1 MPALDQALR
10 AALDDRENLLS
21 QLHSQDT
28 YCYRLFH
35 GTQEGAPGLTV
46 DRYGPQLLVQSFHQP
61 LEHDALLQLAD
72 QIQERLG
79 QPLLLVYN
87 DRSKSHSR
95 INRNPELHQ
104 AEAAALEDLVGQ
116 EWGLNYRVRGRHA
129 GQDPLLFLDLRNARG
144 WVKAN
149 SAGKSVL
156 NLFAYTCGVGLCAA
170 AGGAREV
177 VNLDFAEGNLAV
189 GRENAALNPGL
200 PTMQFIQSDYFPAIR
215 QLADFSLTPSFAT
228 AVQQMNGRIGV
239 LDNQKPQAASVDIQ
253 GKVDRYAPMSIKGKL
268 TPFDPLNSLD
278 IATSFKN
285 VELTTITPYSGKF
298 AGYRIRKGRLNLD
311 LHYRIEKGQL
321 NAENKVL
328 VENLQLGERVDSP
341 DAVDLPI
348 RLAVALLKDTQGR
361 IAIELPVQGD
371 LNNPQFSV
379 MPIVWQTLRN
389 LVLRSA
395 QAPFKFIA
403 GLVGGS
409 NVDLSTVPF
418 VAGSAELQGD
428 ARQALDTL
436 AKALEERPN
445 LRLEVEGQAAQNA
458 DGPLLAEQ
466 RLQREFRE
474 TWYKVLQRRGDRVP
488 ASPDELTVAEDE
500 QAALLEGIYRTRL
513 KQQPPAEWAEMDKEQ
528 RQQNMRKAVLDS
540 WAQSKLLLRQ
550 LAQQRAATIKDY
562 LVEQGGLYDERVYLI
577 DANLGEPEAD
587 GRVLTT
593 LHLDSQ

>member
-35 GTQEGAPGLTV
+35 GTQEGAPVLTV

-215 QLADFSLTPSFAT
+215 QLAD
-228 AVQQMNGRIGV
+228 
-239 LDNQKPQAASVDIQ
+239 
-253 GKVDRYAPMSIKGKL
+253 
-268 TPFDPLNSLD
+268 
-278 IATSFKN
+278 
-285 VELTTITPYSGKF
+285 
-298 AGYRIRKGRLNLD
+298 
-311 LHYRIEKGQL
+311 
-321 NAENKVL
+321 
-328 VENLQLGERVDSP
+328 
-341 DAVDLPI
+341 LPI
-348 RLAVALLKDTQGR
+348 
-361 IAIELPVQGD
+361 
-371 LNNPQFSV
+371 S
-379 MPIVWQTLRN
+379 
-389 LVLRSA
+389 S
-395 QAPFKFIA
+395 
-403 GLVGGS
+403 
-409 NVDLSTVPF
+409 
-418 VAGSAELQGD
+418 
-428 ARQALDTL
+428 
-436 AKALEERPN
+436 
-445 LRLEVEGQAAQNA
+445 
-458 DGPLLAEQ
+458 
-466 RLQREFRE
+466 
-474 TWYKVLQRRGDRVP
+474 RRG
-488 ASPDELTVAEDE
+488 
-500 QAALLEGIYRTRL
+500 Q
-513 KQQPPAEWAEMDKEQ
+513 
-528 RQQNMRKAVLDS
+528 
-540 WAQSKLLLRQ
+540 KL
-550 LAQQRAATIKDY
+550 
-562 LVEQGGLYDERVYLI
+562 
-577 DANLGEPEAD
+577 P
-587 GRVLTT
+587 
-593 LHLDSQ
+593 S

>member
-189 GRENAALNPGL
+189 GRENLALNPGL
-200 PTMQFIQSDYFPAIR
+200 AMDFVQSDYFPAIR
-215 QLADFSLTPSFAT
+215 QLAGLPIATRRGHKLPSYPRLEQQQFDLVLLDPPAWAKSAFGTVDLLRDYQSLLKPAILAT
-228 AVQQMNGRIGV
+228 AEDGV
-239 LDNQKPQAASVDIQ
+239 LICCNNLAK
-253 GKVDRYAPMSIKGKL
+253 
-268 TPFDPLNSLD
+268 
-278 IATSFKN
+278 
-285 VELTTITPYSGKF
+285 VELEEW
-298 AGYRIRKGRLNLD
+298 RD
-311 LHYRIEKGQL
+311 Q
-321 NAENKVL
+321 
-328 VENLQLGERVDSP
+328 
-341 DAVDLPI
+341 
-348 RLAVALLKDTQGR
+348 
-361 IAIELPVQGD
+361 
-371 LNNPQFSV
+371 
-379 MPIVWQTLRN
+379 
-389 LVLRSA
+389 VLRCAEKLGRPVRDCA
-395 QAPFKFIA
+395 QLLP
-403 GLVGGS
+403 
-409 NVDLSTVPF
+409 
-418 VAGSAELQGD
+418 
-428 ARQALDTL
+428 
-436 AKALEERPN
+436 
-445 LRLEVEGQAAQNA
+445 AA
-458 DGPLLAEQ
+458 DFPS
-466 RLQREFRE
+466 R
-474 TWYKVLQRRGDRVP
+474 
-488 ASPDELTVAEDE
+488 
-500 QAALLEGIYRTRL
+500 
-513 KQQPPAEWAEMDKEQ
+513 
-528 RQQNMRKAVLDS
+528 
-540 WAQSKLLLRQ
+540 
-550 LAQQRAATIKDY
+550 
-562 LVEQGGLYDERVYLI
+562 
-577 DANLGEPEAD
+577 D
-587 GRVLTT
+587 GRPPLKT
-593 LHLDSQ
+593 LILRF